1 MVLTA
6 RKMLRRRCG
15 CCGLSCMF
23 VRSWKPGVR
32 AVFVSAKSLMLCG
45 FERSDVMLLAP
56 TPVDQQTP

>member
-6 RKMLRRRCG
+6 RKMLRCRCG

-32 AVFVSAKSLMLCG
+32 AIMSAKMLCG

-56 TPVDQQTP
+56 TPVGQQTP